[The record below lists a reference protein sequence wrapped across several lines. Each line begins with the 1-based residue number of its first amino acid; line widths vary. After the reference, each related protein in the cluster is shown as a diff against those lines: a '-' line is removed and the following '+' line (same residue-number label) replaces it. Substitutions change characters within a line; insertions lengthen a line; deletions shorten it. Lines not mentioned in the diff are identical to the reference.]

1 MQRLISWLIWTAAL
15 AGVLAAASYAA
26 AQYRARQLLGPNS
39 PIRSPT
45 TTLAWGG
52 VPDLP
57 GKPRAWVLTYSQ
69 SRLPDVRR
77 VRIVVSPTGR
87 IISVTPP
94 DLKDRLDAYQQSLEP

>member
-1 MQRLISWLIWTAAL
+1 M
-15 AGVLAAASYAA
+15 
-26 AQYRARQLLGPNS
+26 
-39 PIRSPT
+39 
-45 TTLAWGG
+45 
-52 VPDLP
+52 
-57 GKPRAWVLTYSQ
+57 YSQ